1 MSMYHKPVLLA
12 ESIDGLAI
20 KKDGTYVDVTFGGG
34 GHSAEILKS
43 LGKKGRLIA
52 FDRDADSLKNEIEDK
67 RLILINHNYKFL
79 KNYLRYYDAVPVDG
93 IIADLGISSH
103 QIDEADRGFSTRFD
117 SDLDMRMDRR
127 MKKTGA
133 DIVNT
138 YDQIKLQKIFSEYG
152 EVENPHKVAGLIVK
166 FREEKKIIS
175 TTDLKMALAQVL
187 PRNQE
192 QKFLAKIF
200 QAIRIELNQELE
212 ALQQMLLQSL
222 DVLVSG
228 GRLVV
233 ISYHS
238 LEDRLV
244 KNFMKS
250 GNISG
255 VEDKDPI
262 YGNVSTPFRVL
273 TRKPIVADGAEIL
286 ENKRSRSAHLRIAEK
301 I

>member
-1 MSMYHKPVLLA
+1 MYHKPVLLT

-20 KKDGTYVDVTFGGG
+20 KKDGTYVDVTYGGG

-43 LGKKGRLIA
+43 LGKKGRLLA
-52 FDRDADSLKNEIEDK
+52 FDRDTDSLKNEVEDE
-67 RLILINHNYKFL
+67 RLILINHNFRFL

-127 MKKTGA
+127 MRKTGA

-138 YDQIKLQKIFSEYG
+138 YDQIKLQKIFNDYG

-166 FREEKKIIS
+166 CREEKKIIT
-175 TTDLKMALAQVL
+175 TTDLKMALVQIL

-222 DVLVSG
+222 DVLASG

-250 GNISG
+250 GNFSG

-262 YGNVSTPFRVL
+262 YGNVSSPFRIL
-273 TRKPIVADGAEIL
+273 TRKPIAADETEVL

>member
-1 MSMYHKPVLLA
+1 MSMYHKPVLLT

-20 KKDGTYVDVTFGGG
+20 KKDGTYVDVTYGGG

-43 LGKKGRLIA
+43 LGKKGRLLA
-52 FDRDADSLKNEIEDK
+52 FDRDTDSLKNEVEDE
-67 RLILINHNYKFL
+67 RLILINHNFRFL

-127 MKKTGA
+127 MRKTGA

-138 YDQIKLQKIFSEYG
+138 YDQIKLQKIFNDYG

-166 FREEKKIIS
+166 CREEKKIIT
-175 TTDLKMALAQVL
+175 TTDLKMALVQIL

-222 DVLVSG
+222 DVLASG

-250 GNISG
+250 GNFSG

-262 YGNVSTPFRVL
+262 YGKVSAPFRVL
-273 TRKPIVADGAEIL
+273 TRKPIAADGAEVL